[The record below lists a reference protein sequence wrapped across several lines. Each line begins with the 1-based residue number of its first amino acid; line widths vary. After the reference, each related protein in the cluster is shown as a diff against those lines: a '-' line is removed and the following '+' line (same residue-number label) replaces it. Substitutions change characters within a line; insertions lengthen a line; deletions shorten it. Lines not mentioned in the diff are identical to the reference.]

1 MFEIGLILLGIV
13 MIGAPIAF
21 GAGVVMFV
29 HMVAKDREIK
39 HKNK

>member
-13 MIGAPIAF
+13 MIGAPIAL
-21 GAGVVMFV
+21 GAGIVMYA
-29 HMVAKDREIK
+29 HMVAKDRENK